1 MSKRMEG
8 APQMSPQGNEWVS
21 REEYDELRDH
31 TNSLEAKVDNLSA
44 QIAEMQRTQQLL
56 LEKISDIRKEDVE
69 QKDSAPRGKL
79 RSKLGAVAASAAAFF
94 GKFFHRGEDLG
105 DIPEE
110 KLGKRENRR
119 GAHAKGEEKNDTPIV
134 SPRRDEKSKISREQ
148 EDKRNKNKTPGRW
161 KKILVGTLATALAI
175 GGTVYALGSRK
186 GAQDIPD
193 IPEPTPIT
201 QEFDMNEL
209 LRTSEVKQALAEQKA
224 EADLQNKANEMGM
237 SVESMKRL
245 ADEHGMPYDKI
256 GTDEAQHY
264 LSDQLVAKNNIA
276 EPFDASTPE
285 KAKESLSFYIYNHK
299 DVCAEFYAAL
309 HENPEGEVDGL
320 ENPQDTI
327 DYSEQFKKNDA
338 AFDAARKEVIGTL
351 NEDGTNVTVRDATDR
366 DVITFHKIHE
376 EGSDN
381 GTLGVGDNKEN
392 SNGMNEKVV
401 ETNFT
406 NRGITTWTKVGC
418 AQNAAPVTRV
428 VREATATP
436 IQAKQGGGK
445 QKQDRRQVEQGEWHN
460 ENHGHEEGEEE
471 TPPPSDAKNEHADDP
486 QEVAEDSAKETPRSK
501 DQAEA
506 SKDKQVDKD
515 GDGLPDS
522 SGKSKS
528 NNGEDDINGTQGDT
542 SEDRPANK
550 NNTEADNGGSGS
562 GEHVTGGGATDTGS
576 GNQGGSGEGG
586 TGSNRADSG
595 GSGKETSRDSQE
607 GGSSW
612 TRNWGSE
619 ESGSWKIGSDGKREE
634 SSESSSYDTGRVERS
649 GDSNDAA
656 NGDVELQSVPIRQQ
670 D

>member
-1 MSKRMEG
+1 MSETVKVGRNRP
-8 APQMSPQGNEWVS
+8 PQNGWASK
-21 REEYDELRDH
+21 EEVAELRAEVAELRE
-31 TNSLEAKVDNLSA
+31 TNQAMLEEIKGLRAELGGAK
-44 QIAEMQRTQQLL
+44 R
-56 LEKISDIRKEDVE
+56 RHF
-69 QKDSAPRGKL
+69 
-79 RSKLGAVAASAAAFF
+79 LGAVATSAAAFF

-110 KLGKRENRR
+110 KLGKRENRK
-119 GAHAKGEEKNDTPIV
+119 GAHAKGKEKEKGGTPIV
-134 SPRRDEKSKISREQ
+134 SARRDEKSKISRER
-148 EDKRNKNKTPGRW
+148 EDKRNKNKTPGRG
-161 KKILVGTLATALAI
+161 KKILVGALAAVLAI
-175 GGTVYALGSRK
+175 GGAVYALGSRK
-186 GAQDIPD
+186 GTQGIPD

-320 ENPQDTI
+320 ENPQDTV
-327 DYSEQFKKNDA
+327 DYSEQFKENDA
-338 AFDAARKEVIGTL
+338 AFDAARKEVIGAL
-351 NEDGTNVTVRDATDR
+351 NEDGTKVTVREATDR

-381 GTLGVGDNKEN
+381 GTLGVGENKEN

-428 VREATATP
+428 VRGATAAP
-436 IQAKQGGGK
+436 KQAKQK
-445 QKQDRRQVEQGEWHN
+445 AQQEAQGELYW
-460 ENHGHEEGEEE
+460 EDHGSEEGERK
-471 TPPPSDAKNEHADDP
+471 TPPSDAKNEHADDT
-486 QEVAEDSAKETPRSK
+486 QEDAENKATETPGST

-506 SKDKQVDKD
+506 SEDKQVDKD
-515 GDGLPDS
+515 GNGLPDS

-528 NNGEDDINGTQGDT
+528 NNGEDDIKGKQGDT
-542 SEDRPANK
+542 GEDRPANK

-562 GEHVTGGGATDTGS
+562 GEHIAGGGTTDTGS
-576 GNQGGSGEGG
+576 GNQAG
-586 TGSNRADSG
+586 SG
-595 GSGKETSRDSQE
+595 GSGGETSRGGQE

-612 TRNWGSE
+612 NRKRGSK
-619 ESGSWKIGSDGKREE
+619 GSSSWRIGSDGKKVE
-634 SSESSSYDTGRVERS
+634 SSESSSYDTGRVEGN

>member
-1 MSKRMEG
+1 MSETVKVGRNRP
-8 APQMSPQGNEWVS
+8 PQNGWASK
-21 REEYDELRDH
+21 EEVAELRAEVAELRE
-31 TNSLEAKVDNLSA
+31 TNQAMLEEIKGLRAELGGAKRRHL
-44 QIAEMQRTQQLL
+44 
-56 LEKISDIRKEDVE
+56 
-69 QKDSAPRGKL
+69 
-79 RSKLGAVAASAAAFF
+79 LGAVATSAAAFF

-110 KLGKRENRR
+110 KLGKRENRK
-119 GAHAKGEEKNDTPIV
+119 GAHAKGKEKEKEKEKGGTPTA
-134 SPRRDEKSKISREQ
+134 SARRDEKSKISRER
-148 EDKRNKNKTPGRW
+148 EDKRNKNKTPGRG
-161 KKILVGTLATALAI
+161 KKILVGALAAVLAI
-175 GGTVYALGSRK
+175 GGAVYALGSRK
-186 GAQDIPD
+186 GAQGIPD

-285 KAKESLSFYIYNHK
+285 KAKESLSFYVYNHK

-327 DYSEQFKKNDA
+327 DYSEQFKENDA
-338 AFDAARKEVIGTL
+338 AFDAARKEVIGAL
-351 NEDGTNVTVRDATDR
+351 NEDGTKVTVREATDR

-381 GTLGVGDNKEN
+381 GTLGVGENKEN

-418 AQNAAPVTRV
+418 AQNAASVTRV
-428 VREATATP
+428 VRGATATP
-436 IQAKQGGGK
+436 KQAKQEVVQKEERHQEKQSQQYSWERKGGEIEHRQNDSKDPKANDTQQNADKNFEDDSKANDDAPTYGGQKNPDTSAKSGNTDNNPDNGSEVVPDDKNGSIGGK
-445 QKQDRRQVEQGEWHN
+445 Q
-460 ENHGHEEGEEE
+460 
-471 TPPPSDAKNEHADDP
+471 DAKPGQQDWGGGGA
-486 QEVAEDSAKETPRSK
+486 
-501 DQAEA
+501 
-506 SKDKQVDKD
+506 
-515 GDGLPDS
+515 
-522 SGKSKS
+522 
-528 NNGEDDINGTQGDT
+528 
-542 SEDRPANK
+542 
-550 NNTEADNGGSGS
+550 ADNGQDKTTAKSG
-562 GEHVTGGGATDTGS
+562 D
-576 GNQGGSGEGG
+576 QGGSGEDTTGG
-586 TGSNRADSG
+586 NQTDSG
-595 GSGKETSRDSQE
+595 SGSKETGRRSSSQHRSSE
-607 GGSSW
+607 WKKGGSKTIDENGNTTEKSY
-612 TRNWGSE
+612 
-619 ESGSWKIGSDGKREE
+619 
-634 SSESSSYDTGRVERS
+634 SSASDTGWVNDNNDDTHS
-649 GDSNDAA
+649 GGNQV
-656 NGDVELQSVPIRQQ
+656 NGDVELLSSVPISQE

>member
-1 MSKRMEG
+1 MSETVKVGRNRP
-8 APQMSPQGNEWVS
+8 PQNGWASK
-21 REEYDELRDH
+21 EEVDKLRAEVAELRE
-31 TNSLEAKVDNLSA
+31 TNQMMLEEIKGLRAELGGAK
-44 QIAEMQRTQQLL
+44 R
-56 LEKISDIRKEDVE
+56 RHF
-69 QKDSAPRGKL
+69 
-79 RSKLGAVAASAAAFF
+79 LGAVATSAAAFF

-110 KLGKRENRR
+110 KLGKRENRK
-119 GAHAKGEEKNDTPIV
+119 GAHAKGKEKEKEKEKEKGGAPIV
-134 SPRRDEKSKISREQ
+134 PARRDEKSKISREQ
-148 EDKRNKNKTPGRW
+148 KDKRNKNKTPGGW
-161 KKILVGTLATALAI
+161 KKALVGTLVATLAI
-175 GGTVYALGSRK
+175 GSAVYAFNPHK
-186 GAQDIPD
+186 GAQDLPKD
-193 IPEPTPIT
+193 PSTAEANAGDLRMPET
-201 QEFDMNEL
+201 E
-209 LRTSEVKQALAEQKA
+209 QALAEQA
-224 EADLQNKANEMGM
+224 VEADLQNKANEMGM

-285 KAKESLSFYIYNHK
+285 KAKESLSFYVYNHK

-338 AFDAARKEVIGTL
+338 AFDAARKEVIGAL
-351 NEDGTNVTVRDATDR
+351 NEDGTEVTVREATDR
-366 DVITFHKIHE
+366 TVTTFHKIHE
-376 EGSDN
+376 QGSDN
-381 GTLGVGDNKEN
+381 GTLGVGENKEN

-401 ETNFT
+401 VTNFA

-428 VREATATP
+428 VREAVVTP
-436 IQAKQGGGK
+436 KQAKQGGGE
-445 QKQDRRQVEQGEWHN
+445 QKQEHHREAQGELRK
-460 ENHGHEEGEEE
+460 EEHGQEEGERR
-471 TPPPSDAKNEHADDP
+471 TPPSDAKDEHADDP
-486 QEVAEDSAKETPRSK
+486 QEDPENKVTETPKST

-506 SKDKQVDKD
+506 SEDKQADKN

-528 NNGEDDINGTQGDT
+528 NNGEDDIKGKQGDT
-542 SEDRPANK
+542 GEDRPANK

-562 GEHVTGGGATDTGS
+562 GEHVAGG

-586 TGSNRADSG
+586 TGSNKADSG
-595 GSGKETSRDSQE
+595 GGGKETSQNSQE
-607 GGSSW
+607 GSSSWIRKWGSKESSSW
-612 TRNWGSE
+612 T
-619 ESGSWKIGSDGKREE
+619 IGSDGKKVE
-634 SSESSSYDTGRVERS
+634 SSESSSYDTGRVERN

-656 NGDVELQSVPIRQQ
+656 GGNVELQQSSSVPTSVPISQE

>member
-1 MSKRMEG
+1 MSETVKVGRNRP
-8 APQMSPQGNEWVS
+8 PQNGWASK
-21 REEYDELRDH
+21 EEVAELRAEVAELRE
-31 TNSLEAKVDNLSA
+31 TNQAMLEEIKGLRAELGGAKRRNF
-44 QIAEMQRTQQLL
+44 
-56 LEKISDIRKEDVE
+56 
-69 QKDSAPRGKL
+69 
-79 RSKLGAVAASAAAFF
+79 LGAVATSAAAFF

-105 DIPEE
+105 DFRDE
-110 KLGKRENRR
+110 KEHSKGAKK
-119 GAHAKGEEKNDTPIV
+119 GAHAKGKEKSDTPIA
-134 SPRRDEKSKISREQ
+134 SARKDEKSKNNSREQ
-148 EDKRNKNKTPGRW
+148 EDKRNKNKTPGRG
-161 KKILVGTLATALAI
+161 KKILVGALAAVLAI
-175 GGTVYALGSRK
+175 GGAVYALGSRK
-186 GAQDIPD
+186 GAQGIPD

-285 KAKESLSFYIYNHK
+285 KAKESLSFYIFNHK

-327 DYSEQFKKNDA
+327 DYSEQFKENDA
-338 AFDAARKEVIGTL
+338 AFDAARKEVIGAL
-351 NEDGTNVTVRDATDR
+351 NEDGTKVTVREATDR

-381 GTLGVGDNKEN
+381 GTLGVGENKEN

-418 AQNAAPVTRV
+418 AQNAAPATRI

-436 IQAKQGGGK
+436 KQARQGDGE
-445 QKQDRRQVEQGEWHN
+445 QKQEHHKKDQGEWN
-460 ENHGHEEGEEE
+460 IKDHGHEEGEEN
-471 TPPPSDAKNEHADDP
+471 TPSDQKDEHADDSQEREQDKNQESP
-486 QEVAEDSAKETPRSK
+486 QSK
-501 DQAEA
+501 VGSEMTH
-506 SKDKQVDKD
+506 DKQQHDKD
-515 GDGLPDS
+515 GAPIVDNKG
-522 SGKSKS
+522 
-528 NNGEDDINGTQGDT
+528 NMNGTQGDT

-562 GEHVTGGGATDTGS
+562 GEHVAGGGATNTGS
-576 GNQGGSGEGG
+576 GNRGGSDEGG
-586 TGSNRADSG
+586 TGSNEADSG
-595 GSGKETSRDSQE
+595 GRGKETSQGSQK
-607 GGSSW
+607 GGRSW
-612 TRNWGSE
+612 TRDWDSSKG
-619 ESGSWKIGSDGKREE
+619 GSWTEDSDGNRTTE
-634 SSESSSYDTGRVERS
+634 SHEDSHDTGRVERN
-649 GDSNDAA
+649 GDGNDAA
-656 NGDVELQSVPIRQQ
+656 GGNVELQASSSVPISQE

>member
-1 MSKRMEG
+1 MSETVKVGRNRP
-8 APQMSPQGNEWVS
+8 PQNGWASK
-21 REEYDELRDH
+21 EEVAELRAEVAELRE
-31 TNSLEAKVDNLSA
+31 TNQAMLEEIKGLRAELGGAK
-44 QIAEMQRTQQLL
+44 R
-56 LEKISDIRKEDVE
+56 RHF
-69 QKDSAPRGKL
+69 
-79 RSKLGAVAASAAAFF
+79 LGAVATSAAAFF

-110 KLGKRENRR
+110 KLGKRENKR
-119 GAHAKGEEKNDTPIV
+119 GAHAKEKEKGGTPIA
-134 SPRRDEKSKISREQ
+134 SARRDEKSKNNSREQ
-148 EDKRNKNKTPGRW
+148 EDKRNKNKTPGRG
-161 KKILVGTLATALAI
+161 KKILVGALAAVLAI
-175 GGTVYALGSRK
+175 GGAVYALGSRK
-186 GAQDIPD
+186 GAQGIPD

-285 KAKESLSFYIYNHK
+285 KAKESLSFYIFNHK

-327 DYSEQFKKNDA
+327 DYSEQFKENDA
-338 AFDAARKEVIGTL
+338 AFDAARKEVIGAL
-351 NEDGTNVTVRDATDR
+351 NEDGTKVTVREATDR
-366 DVITFHKIHE
+366 NVITFHKIHE

-381 GTLGVGDNKEN
+381 GTLGVGENKEN

-418 AQNAAPVTRV
+418 AQNAAPATRI

-436 IQAKQGGGK
+436 KQARQGDGEQKQGRHK
-445 QKQDRRQVEQGEWHN
+445 KDQGEWN
-460 ENHGHEEGEEE
+460 IKDHGHEEGEEN
-471 TPPPSDAKNEHADDP
+471 TPSDQKDEHADDSQEREQDKNQESP
-486 QEVAEDSAKETPRSK
+486 QSK
-501 DQAEA
+501 VGSEMTH
-506 SKDKQVDKD
+506 DKQQHDKD
-515 GDGLPDS
+515 GAPIVDNKG
-522 SGKSKS
+522 
-528 NNGEDDINGTQGDT
+528 NMNGTQGDT

-562 GEHVTGGGATDTGS
+562 GEHVAGGGATNTGS
-576 GNQGGSGEGG
+576 GNRGGSDEGG
-586 TGSNRADSG
+586 TGSNEADSG
-595 GSGKETSRDSQE
+595 GRGKETSQGSQK
-607 GGSSW
+607 GGRSW
-612 TRNWGSE
+612 TRDWDSSKG
-619 ESGSWKIGSDGKREE
+619 GSWTEDSDGNRTTE
-634 SSESSSYDTGRVERS
+634 SHEDSHDTGRVERN
-649 GDSNDAA
+649 GDGNDAA
-656 NGDVELQSVPIRQQ
+656 GGNVELQASSSVPISQE

>member
-1 MSKRMEG
+1 MSETVKVGRNRP
-8 APQMSPQGNEWVS
+8 PQNGWASK
-21 REEYDELRDH
+21 EEVAELRAEVAELRE
-31 TNSLEAKVDNLSA
+31 TNQAMLEEIKGLRAELGGAKRHRL
-44 QIAEMQRTQQLL
+44 
-56 LEKISDIRKEDVE
+56 
-69 QKDSAPRGKL
+69 
-79 RSKLGAVAASAAAFF
+79 LGAVATSAAAFF

-148 EDKRNKNKTPGRW
+148 EDKRNKNKTPGRG
-161 KKILVGTLATALAI
+161 KKILVGALAAVLAI
-175 GGTVYALGSRK
+175 GGAVYALGSRK
-186 GAQDIPD
+186 GAQGIPD

-285 KAKESLSFYIYNHK
+285 KAKESLSFYVYNHK

-338 AFDAARKEVIGTL
+338 AFDAARKEVIGAL
-351 NEDGTNVTVRDATDR
+351 NEDGTEVTVREATDR

-381 GTLGVGDNKEN
+381 GTLGVGENKEN

-401 ETNFT
+401 VTNFA

-436 IQAKQGGGK
+436 KQAKQEVV
-445 QKQDRRQVEQGEWHN
+445 QQEEHHQEAQGELHW
-460 ENHGHEEGEEE
+460 ENHGSEEGERK
-471 TPPPSDAKNEHADDP
+471 TPPSDAKNEHADDT
-486 QEVAEDSAKETPRSK
+486 QEDAENKVTETPRST

-506 SKDKQVDKD
+506 SEDKQADKN

-528 NNGEDDINGTQGDT
+528 NNGEDDIKGKQGDT
-542 SEDRPANK
+542 GEDRPANK

-562 GEHVTGGGATDTGS
+562 GEHVAGG

-595 GSGKETSRDSQE
+595 GGGKETSQNSQE
-607 GGSSW
+607 GSSSW
-612 TRNWGSE
+612 TRKWGSK
-619 ESGSWKIGSDGKREE
+619 ESSSWRIGSDGKKVE
-634 SSESSSYDTGRVERS
+634 SSESSSYDTGRVERN
-649 GDSNDAA
+649 GNSNDAA
-656 NGDVELQSVPIRQQ
+656 NGNVELLSSSVPISQE

>member
-1 MSKRMEG
+1 MSETVKVGRNRP
-8 APQMSPQGNEWVS
+8 PQNGWASK
-21 REEYDELRDH
+21 EEVAELRAEVAELRE
-31 TNSLEAKVDNLSA
+31 TNQAMLEEIKGLRAELGGAKRHRL
-44 QIAEMQRTQQLL
+44 
-56 LEKISDIRKEDVE
+56 
-69 QKDSAPRGKL
+69 
-79 RSKLGAVAASAAAFF
+79 LGAVATSAAAFF
-94 GKFFHRGEDLG
+94 GKFFHRGKDLG
-105 DIPEE
+105 DFHEE
-110 KLGKRENRR
+110 KSSKGANR
-119 GAHAKGEEKNDTPIV
+119 GAHAKGKEKEKGGTPIV
-134 SPRRDEKSKISREQ
+134 SARRGEKSKNSREQ
-148 EDKRNKNKTPGRW
+148 EDKRNKGKHPLA
-161 KKILVGTLATALAI
+161 KKVAVFALAATII
-175 GGTVYALGSRK
+175 GGAIAGISQCSSHDIKGSDAAVTMEA
-186 GAQDIPD
+186 GNEDLENPAFGS
-193 IPEPTPIT
+193 T
-201 QEFDMNEL
+201 QA
-209 LRTSEVKQALAEQKA
+209 SAEENDAAKA
-224 EADLQNKANEMGM
+224 EADLQNKANEMGI

-320 ENPQDTI
+320 ENPQDTV
-327 DYSEQFKKNDA
+327 DYSEQFKENDA
-338 AFDAARKEVIGTL
+338 AFDAARKEVIGAL
-351 NEDGTNVTVRDATDR
+351 NEDGTKVTVREATDR

-381 GTLGVGDNKEN
+381 GTLGVGENKEN

-428 VREATATP
+428 VRGATAAP
-436 IQAKQGGGK
+436 KQAKQK
-445 QKQDRRQVEQGEWHN
+445 VVQQEERHQEAQGELHW
-460 ENHGHEEGEEE
+460 EDHGSEEGERK
-471 TPPPSDAKNEHADDP
+471 TPPSDAKNEHADDT
-486 QEVAEDSAKETPRSK
+486 QEDAENKATETPRST

-506 SKDKQVDKD
+506 SEDKQVDKD
-515 GDGLPDS
+515 GNGLPDS

-528 NNGEDDINGTQGDT
+528 NNGEDDIKGKQGDT
-542 SEDRPANK
+542 GEDRPANK

-562 GEHVTGGGATDTGS
+562 GEHIAGGGTTDTGS
-576 GNQGGSGEGG
+576 GNQAG
-586 TGSNRADSG
+586 SG
-595 GSGKETSRDSQE
+595 GSGGETSRGGQE

-612 TRNWGSE
+612 NRKWGSK
-619 ESGSWKIGSDGKREE
+619 GSSSWRIGSDGKKVE
-634 SSESSSYDTGRVERS
+634 SSESSSYDTGRVEGN